1 MTNIRAQISRG
12 VHKGTHL
19 FPHKHADE
27 KYVATT
33 SRFEEDYVRVDS
45 VDELKALIESGFG
58 ARMSNPE
65 TGNAPSFIINK
76 NIQLEESEHA
86 RPTAEILKSASH
98 EVDLDGDSRS
108 KYRKEQSLLRA
119 YLLSGKDSGSCAICH
134 HKFPFDMLVAAHLKK
149 RSECSVSEKRD
160 ISNIAAL
167 MCKTGCDDL
176 YEQGYLSV
184 RDGEVVK
191 TKKKVTSAKVI
202 EVLSQVT
209 GNRVENWEGSS
220 AYYQWHHSKFNR
232 VAGGI

>member
-12 VHKGTHL
+12 DHKGKPL
-19 FPHKHADE
+19 FPHKHADG

-58 ARMSNPE
+58 ARMSNPD
-65 TGNAPSFIINK
+65 TGNTPSFIVNK
-76 NIQLEESEHA
+76 KIQVVEVEQA

-119 YLLSGKDSGSCAICH
+119 YLLGGKDSERCTICH
-134 HKFPFDMLVAAHLKK
+134 HDFPFDMLVAAHLKK
-149 RSECSVSEKRD
+149 RSECSASEKKD
-160 ISNIAAL
+160 IANIAAL

-176 YEQGYLSV
+176 YEQGYISV

-209 GNRVENWEGSS
+209 GNRVVNWEGSS
-220 AYYQWHHSKFNR
+220 AYYQWHFSKFNK
-232 VAGGI
+232 